1 MLFPETMTKVEVIS
15 LKDRIDSI
23 VTEVLKFGMFEPKE
37 PTEPISQGRIEGARR
52 LLGEIQEHITKLK
65 IIMDIAGLV
74 LEPQGKMK
82 LEGDWITTSEA
93 VSKESSEEE
102 NKYAGLLE
110 EIGKLRAEIDIYKA
124 QMKEL
129 EPFSEVDVELERLSN
144 LEYFDVILAT
154 ISRDQLEALKKEQ
167 GVFISYK
174 EVVGAKE
181 TRYAAIIIAPKN
193 QLEHVIAKLG
203 IRRLETATG
212 GSPRQAYEEV
222 VAKAK
227 NLEEILETA
236 RSQLAKKVREN
247 STSFRQL
254 LGKLMTVRDA
264 LNLLSKVRV
273 SENFA
278 QLEGFVPEKKVKE
291 IKAKLEKLGAF
302 VDYAYPKRYGEKE
315 EPPTYVNLPKRI
327 KAIESVINIYGAPSY
342 WELSPAIFLI
352 VTFPIIF
359 GLMFPDTG
367 DALVV
372 FLFSIWFY
380 RYGVRKGSDNIKNLS
395 LILIYSSVVAIFTG
409 FLAREFFGP
418 LLVGG
423 LEELNPSQFPGDVGP
438 LYSVWPIPLS
448 VAQRLAFLLPFGEY
462 ATASSIE
469 NTMIFSVFLGSIAL
483 FVSSLVGVLNAVRK
497 RDPEF
502 LVFEKLPLLLI
513 YIAPFLIFSYGIP
526 QGISN
531 GVAYFNTEKAIL
543 GYVLHDITN
552 PGSPDLS
559 NPTAVFSYVMILW
572 IEVAILFNWVTKII
586 LLRRHEHTSVGS
598 AIGLGF
604 MEGGFE
610 AALLL
615 MSNTISFIRILVFA
629 LAHYYLLYAFSYMA
643 YLVVGKPSLL
653 AIFTNPAAIAL
664 IFVGN
669 LLAIGLEGL
678 IVFIQDMRLHFYEM
692 FSKFYEGR
700 GRQFEPA
707 LAYVEIE

>member
-1 MLFPETMTKVEVIS
+1 MAKVEVLT
-15 LKDRIDSI
+15 LKDRVDGL
-23 VTEVLKFGMFEPKE
+23 VTEILKFGMFEPKE
-37 PTEPISQGRIEGARR
+37 PTEPISQGKIEGARR
-52 LLGEIQEHITKLK
+52 LLGEIQEHISKLK
-65 IIMDIAGLV
+65 IIMDIAGLI

-93 VSKESSEEE
+93 VSKEASEEE
-102 NKYAGLLE
+102 SKYAGLLE
-110 EIGKLRAEIDIYKA
+110 EIGKLRAEIDTYKS

-129 EPFSEVDVELERLSN
+129 EPFSEVDTELERLSN
-144 LEYFDVILAT
+144 LTYFDVILAT
-154 ISRDQLEALKKEQ
+154 VSREQLESLKKEPN
-167 GVFISYK
+167 VFVSYK
-174 EVVGAKE
+174 EVRGPKE
-181 TRYAAIIIAPKN
+181 VKYAAIIIAPKH
-193 QLEHVIAKLG
+193 QLEQVAAKLG
-203 IRRLETATG
+203 IRRLEIATG
-212 GSPRQAYEEV
+212 GSPKQAYEEI
-222 VAKAK
+222 VARVKS
-227 NLEEILETA
+227 LEEILETA
-236 RSQLAKKVREN
+236 RSQLAKKVRESSSN
-247 STSFRQL
+247 FRQL
-254 LGKLMTVRDA
+254 LGRLMTVRDA

-278 QLEGFVPEKKVKE
+278 QIEGFVPEKKVKE
-291 IKAKLEKLGAF
+291 IKQKLEKLGAF
-302 VDYAYPKRYGEKE
+302 VDYVYPKRYGEKE
-315 EPPTYVNLPKRI
+315 EPPTYVSLPKRI
-327 KAIESVINIYGAPSY
+327 KAIESVINIYGTPSY
-342 WELSPAIFLI
+342 WELSPAIFLV

-380 RYGVRKGSDNIKNLS
+380 RYGVRKGSENIRNLS
-395 LILIYSSVVAIFTG
+395 LILIYSSVVAIVTG

-418 LLVGG
+418 LPVGG
-423 LEELNPSQFPGDVGP
+423 LEELNPAQFPNNVGP
-438 LYSVWPIPLS
+438 LYSVWPVPLS
-448 VAQRLAFLLPFGEY
+448 VAQKLAFLLPFGEY

-483 FVSSLVGVLNAVRK
+483 FVSSLVGVINAIRK

-502 LVFEKLPLLLI
+502 LAFEKLPLLLI
-513 YIAPFLIFSYGIP
+513 YVVPFLLFIYGIP
-526 QGISN
+526 QGLSN
-531 GVAYFNTEKAIL
+531 GVAYFETEKAVL
-543 GYVLHDITN
+543 GYILHDLTN

-559 NPTAVFSYVMILW
+559 NPTAVFTYAMILW
-572 IEVAILFNWVTKII
+572 VEIAILYNWAAKVI
-586 LLRRHEHTSVGS
+586 LLKRHEHVKIGT

-610 AALLL
+610 AGLLL

-664 IFVGN
+664 ILVGN

-700 GRQFEPA
+700 GRPFEPA
-707 LAYVEIE
+707 LAYVQIE